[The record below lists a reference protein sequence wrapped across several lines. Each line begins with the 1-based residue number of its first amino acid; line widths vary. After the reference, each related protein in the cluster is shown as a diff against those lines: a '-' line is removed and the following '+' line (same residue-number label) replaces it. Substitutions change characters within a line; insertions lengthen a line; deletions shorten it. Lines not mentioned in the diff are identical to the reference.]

1 MHLHHA
7 LTIGSVRIGNVDGG
21 KKVNVVTSHSRLTI
35 NAREKNDLLPQYIA
49 YPSFDFSKSFWNQVL
64 IWVFSNP
71 YLV

>member
-49 YPSFDFSKSFWNQVL
+49 YPSFDFS
-64 IWVFSNP
+64 
-71 YLV
+71 